1 MIKANTS
8 NVDEKREDISVGT
21 ENREHTYVVDEKGM
35 METSPIIDS
44 TFANQILTC
53 LLPPKLKS
61 KKQTKREKAAEVP
74 EWVGLTLNL
83 YKRIMQVNFPR
94 SR

>member
-8 NVDEKREDISVGT
+8 NVDEKRENKSVVDEKREDMLVFDENREDISVGT

-53 LLPPKLKS
+53 LKGIAFNH
-61 KKQTKREKAAEVP
+61 Q
-74 EWVGLTLNL
+74 N
-83 YKRIMQVNFPR
+83 
-94 SR
+94 